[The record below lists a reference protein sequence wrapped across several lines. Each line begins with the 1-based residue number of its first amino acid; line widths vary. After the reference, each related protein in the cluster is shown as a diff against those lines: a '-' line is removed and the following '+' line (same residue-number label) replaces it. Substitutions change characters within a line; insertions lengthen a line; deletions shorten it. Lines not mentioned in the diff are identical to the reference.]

1 MAQLSAKPP
10 SRPSSRSS
18 LRNST
23 ASPGPSLEDPVFLR
37 NQMST
42 LKHDIRMKTAQY
54 SALEAQLMRV
64 PRPLSDPYGL
74 SPPST
79 SLTLPSFST
88 STPRKRGSSLPKHD
102 EGIPMLDVA
111 STPNGYPKRAYSP
124 TKSMNRIPV
133 GSASQGRVLTENGG
147 VVPTVEEPN
156 GGRLSGGGASSPSG
170 LLDPPS
176 PGGVNRRSLSGGN
189 TTKVLA
195 DLQSG
200 VMHARQALENTRS
213 QLRLAQR
220 SVAQLTRQ
228 NEDLKDGR
236 ERLRLQNESLNGV
249 VARKE
254 RLLQEVLERARK
266 AESEAAALKAQVKT
280 ESANQKKALREME
293 VTLTESTAL
302 SERSQREYI
311 TLKDSVNHLHE
322 GWRSDVEALRS
333 ELHRREEVWKKEME
347 EVNLKYK
354 KFAEATEAEKVERTK
369 IQALKEE
376 SQSLDAKFE
385 EALRDEL
392 RSLREAINESSKSSD
407 ATSSTAQ
414 ELSSELNRIRRL
426 MRMVGPATDD
436 ASQTPGQ

>member
-254 RLLQEVLERARK
+254 RLLQE
-266 AESEAAALKAQVKT
+266 
-280 ESANQKKALREME
+280 
-293 VTLTESTAL
+293 
-302 SERSQREYI
+302 
-311 TLKDSVNHLHE
+311 
-322 GWRSDVEALRS
+322 
-333 ELHRREEVWKKEME
+333 ME

-376 SQSLDAKFE
+376 SRTLDAKFE